1 MNREENT
8 PGISPME
15 EMSPPCQVACP
26 LHTDVRGY
34 VAAIARGDFEAAYAI
49 AREPNPLIYVCSHVC
64 AHPCEE
70 ECRRGQ
76 VDEPVAIA
84 ALKRF
89 AAERHDLSLGH
100 GPPKPN
106 VEPKEQKVAIIGAG
120 PAGLTAAYDL
130 ARMGYPVTVF
140 EALPEPGG
148 MLRVGLP
155 KYRLPREI
163 IDVDIKGILEADVEI
178 KTNVCIGRD
187 MTLSDL
193 KEQGYEAIFIAI
205 GAQQSRALRIEGMD
219 LDGVL
224 LGVDFLR
231 DVNQGRAVKLGRRV
245 LVIGGGNVAV
255 DVARSAVR
263 QGRPGSEKEV
273 HMICLE
279 SREEMPAHEW
289 EIIEAQREGIILH
302 PSLGPKRILGRDGK
316 VVGLETIVCSSVF
329 DSEGRFNPTFV
340 PDSESVIEGDTI
352 ILAIGQASDLSFLRP
367 EDGIELTRRRTIKV
381 DPQTLATTAPGIFAG
396 GEVTTGPGSVV
407 GSMALGRRAAI
418 SIDTYLC
425 GEDLT
430 GLQFGEWRE
439 LDDLPP
445 KTVERIKPLAREPMP
460 MLPLEERAFNY
471 EEVELG
477 YTLAMAM
484 RAAHRC
490 LTCGGGAYVDTGKC
504 AACLTCVRVCPYD
517 VPIIKEGAAFID
529 PTECQACGVCASEC
543 PAKAITMKLYSED
556 QLYQEIDALFADAPA
571 ENPEPL
577 IVGFCC
583 LYCAYAA
590 DEWAE
595 SVRAQL
601 PPNVRTLDVVCTSR
615 IDIQHLLRAFE
626 LGADGVFVAGCVGDE
641 CRHTEKAANRIQGKV
656 QFVKEVLD
664 QVGIGSERL
673 SLYDIPSAEW
683 GTVPRI
689 AQEMTERI
697 RALGPNPL

>member
-1 MNREENT
+1 MNREEIVSGV
-8 PGISPME
+8 PLAE
-15 EMSPPCQVACP
+15 EASPPCQVACP
-26 LHTDVRGY
+26 LHTDIRGY
-34 VAAIARGDFEAAYAI
+34 VAAIAQGDFEEAYAI
-49 AREPNPLIYVCSHVC
+49 AREPNPLIYVCAHVC
-64 AHPCEE
+64 AHPCED
-70 ECRRGQ
+70 ECRRNQ
-76 VDEPVAIA
+76 VDDPIAIA

-89 AAERHDLSLGH
+89 VAERHDLSLGH
-100 GPPKPN
+100 GPPKPE
-106 VEPKEQKVAIIGAG
+106 VEPKKQKVAVIGAG

-163 IDVDIKGILEADVEI
+163 IDVDIKGILEAGVEI
-178 KTNVCIGRD
+178 KTNVRIGQD
-187 MTLSDL
+187 LTISDL

-231 DVNQGRAVKLGRRV
+231 DANQGRPVKLGRRV

-263 QGRPGSEKEV
+263 QGGPGDEKEV

-302 PSLGPKRILGRDGK
+302 PSFGPKRILGRDGK
-316 VVGLETIVCSSVF
+316 VIGLETIVCTSVF
-329 DSEGRFNPTFV
+329 DSEGRFSPTFA
-340 PDSESVIEGDTI
+340 PNTESVIEGDTI
-352 ILAIGQASDLSFLRP
+352 ILAIGQASDISFIRP
-367 EDGIELTRRRTIKV
+367 EDGIELTRRRTIQV
-381 DPQTLATTAPGIFAG
+381 DPETLATTAPGIFAG
-396 GEVTTGPGSVV
+396 GEVTTGPASVV

-418 SIDTYLC
+418 SIDAYLQ
-425 GEDLT
+425 GENLAK
-430 GLQFGEWRE
+430 LSFKEPE
-439 LDDLPP
+439 KLDELPP
-445 KTVERIKPLAREPMP
+445 KTIEKIKPLTREPMP
-460 MLPLEERAFNY
+460 LLPLEERAFNY
-471 EEVELG
+471 NEVELG

-490 LTCGGGAYVDTGKC
+490 LTCGGGAYVDIGKC

-517 VPIIKEGAAFID
+517 VPVIKDGAAVID
-529 PTECQACGVCASEC
+529 PTQCQACGLCASEC
-543 PAKAITMKLYSED
+543 PAKAITMKLYTED
-556 QLYQEIDALFADAPA
+556 QLFEQIEAVCAAAPSG
-571 ENPEPL
+571 NPEPF
-577 IVGFCC
+577 IIGFCC

-601 PPNVRTLDVVCTSR
+601 PPNVRTVDVVCTGR
-615 IDIQHLLRAFE
+615 IDVQHLLRAFE
-626 LGADGVFVAGCVGDE
+626 LGADGVFVAGCLGEE
-641 CRHTEKAANRIQGKV
+641 CRHTERAVNRTAERVKYVQGL
-656 QFVKEVLD
+656 LD
-664 QVGIGSERL
+664 QIGLGSERL
-673 SLYDIPSAEW
+673 MLYDTASAEW
-683 GTVPRI
+683 GTVPQI
-689 AQEMTERI
+689 AQKMTEQV